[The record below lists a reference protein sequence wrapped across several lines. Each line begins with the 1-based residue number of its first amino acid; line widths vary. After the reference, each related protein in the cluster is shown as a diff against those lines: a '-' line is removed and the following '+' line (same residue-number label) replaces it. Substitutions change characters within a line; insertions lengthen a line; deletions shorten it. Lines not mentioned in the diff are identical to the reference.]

1 MTRSL
6 LTSAYLPALLYETG
20 LGAVTPVVAL
30 VAAELGAGLDRA
42 ALVVALVG
50 VGQILG
56 DVPAG
61 ALAARVG
68 DRRAMI
74 VAAGVA
80 CVALVTC
87 ALAPTLPVLGAGVLV
102 MGAAS
107 AVFHLARQAYLTE
120 AVPVVNRAR
129 ALSTLGGVA
138 RIGVFLGPFLGAG
151 VLHLGGLRSVFWL
164 AVGTS
169 VAAALVVGLAGDPDD
184 PHGAPRP
191 RATVSTATLVRRHAR
206 LLATLGVAVVLV
218 GAVRSTRQVVLPLW
232 SEHLGLS
239 PATTS
244 LVFGISGAVDMLLF
258 YPAGKVMDRHGRLWV
273 AVPSM
278 LVLGGAIA
286 ALPLTGSLAGLT
298 VVAMVMGFG
307 NGIGSGILMTL
318 GADVAPPDARAR
330 FLGVWRVFQ
339 DSGAAAGP
347 LVVSAVAAA
356 GSLAAGIV
364 TMGAAGVLSAAA
376 LAAFVP
382 RWSEHA
388 TSRTRARAAEARAA
402 REAARTDDA

>member
-20 LGAVTPVVAL
+20 LGAVTPVIAL
-30 VAAELGAGLDRA
+30 VAAGMGAGLDQA
-42 ALVVALVG
+42 ALIVALVG
-50 VGQILG
+50 IGQILG

-68 DRRAMI
+68 DRRAML
-74 VAAGVA
+74 VAAAVA
-80 CVALVTC
+80 CVALAVC
-87 ALAPTLPVLGAGVLV
+87 ALAPTLPVLAAGVTLT
-102 MGAAS
+102 GAAS

-120 AVPVVNRAR
+120 VVPVVNRAR
-129 ALSTLGGVA
+129 ALSTLGGVS
-138 RIGVFLGPFLGAG
+138 RIGIFLGPFLGAG

-164 AVGTS
+164 AVGTT
-169 VAAALVVGLAGDPDD
+169 VAAALVVGFAADIEDRRPAG
-184 PHGAPRP
+184 ARVRP
-191 RATVSTATLVRRHAR
+191 AVSTLELVRRHRR
-206 LLATLGVAVVLV
+206 LLGTLGLAVVLV
-218 GAVRSTRQVVLPLW
+218 GAVRSTRGVVLPLW
-232 SEHLGLS
+232 SEHLGFA

-258 YPAGKVMDRHGRLWV
+258 YPSGKVMDRFGRLWV

-286 ALPLTGSLAGLT
+286 VLPLTGTLTGLT
-298 VVAMVMGFG
+298 VVAMVIGFG

-318 GADVAPPDARAR
+318 GADVAPPESRAQ

-364 TMGAAGVLSAAA
+364 TMGAAGLLAAGALSAW
-376 LAAFVP
+376 VP

-388 TSRTRARAAEARAA
+388 NGRTRARAAAARAEAVA
-402 REAARTDDA
+402 RAEG

>member
-6 LTSAYLPALLYETG
+6 LASAYLPALLYEIG
-20 LGAVTPVVAL
+20 MGAIAPVVAL
-30 VAAELGAGLDRA
+30 VAAGLGAGLDQA
-42 ALVVALVG
+42 ALVVALIG
-50 VGQILG
+50 IGQILG

-61 ALAARVG
+61 ALAARIG

-74 VAAGVA
+74 VAAALA
-80 CVALVTC
+80 CVAMATC
-87 ALAPTLPVLGAGVLV
+87 ALATDLVVLGAGVLV
-102 MGAAS
+102 VGVAS

-120 AVPVVNRAR
+120 VVPVVNRAR
-129 ALSTLGGVA
+129 ALSTLGGIS
-138 RIGVFLGPFLGAG
+138 RIGIFIGPFLGAL
-151 VLHLGGLRSVFWL
+151 VLHVGDLQSVFWL
-164 AVGTS
+164 AVGTT
-169 VAAALVVGLAGDPDD
+169 VAAAVVVGLARDIDD
-184 PHGAPRP
+184 RHPAARARP
-191 RATVSTATLVRRHAR
+191 TVTTRELVRRHR
-206 LLATLGVAVVLV
+206 HLLATLGMAVVLV
-218 GAVRSTRQVVLPLW
+218 GAVRATRQVVLPLW
-232 SEHLGLS
+232 SEHLGFA

-258 YPAGKVMDRHGRLWV
+258 YPAGKVMDRRGRLWV

-286 ALPLTGSLAGLT
+286 ALPLTSTLT
-298 VVAMVMGFG
+298 GVAVVAMVMGFG

-318 GADVAPPDARAR
+318 GADVAPPANRAQ

-364 TMGAAGVLSAAA
+364 TMGAAGLVAAAA
-376 LAAFVP
+376 LGRWVP

-388 TSRTRARAAEARAA
+388 NAGTRARAAAARAA
-402 REAARTDDA
+402 ASPESADA

>member
-30 VAAELGAGLDRA
+30 VAAQLGAGLDTA

-74 VAAGVA
+74 VAAAVA
-80 CVALVTC
+80 CVALATC

-120 AVPVVNRAR
+120 VVPVVNRAR

-138 RIGVFLGPFLGAG
+138 RIGVFLGPFLGAA
-151 VLHLGGLRSVFWL
+151 VLHVAGLRSVFWL

-169 VAAALVVGLAGDPDD
+169 IAAALVVGLAGDVDD
-184 PHGAPRP
+184 PRAAARTRP
-191 RATVSTATLVRRHAR
+191 PVSTASLVRRHAR
-206 LLATLGVAVVLV
+206 LLATLGLAVVLV
-218 GAVRSTRQVVLPLW
+218 GAVRATRQVVLPLW
-232 SEHLGLS
+232 SEHLGLE

-258 YPAGKVMDRHGRLWV
+258 YPAGKVMDRYGRLWV
-273 AVPSM
+273 AVPS
-278 LVLGGAIA
+278 LVVLGGAIA
-286 ALPLTGSLAGLT
+286 ALPLTSTVGGLT
-298 VVAMVMGFG
+298 VVAMAMGLG

-318 GADVAPPDARAR
+318 GADVAPVVGRAQ

-364 TMGAAGVLSAAA
+364 TMGAAGVVAAGA

-388 TSRTRARAAEARAA
+388 TGRTRARAAAA
-402 REAARTDDA
+402 REAAGAAGS